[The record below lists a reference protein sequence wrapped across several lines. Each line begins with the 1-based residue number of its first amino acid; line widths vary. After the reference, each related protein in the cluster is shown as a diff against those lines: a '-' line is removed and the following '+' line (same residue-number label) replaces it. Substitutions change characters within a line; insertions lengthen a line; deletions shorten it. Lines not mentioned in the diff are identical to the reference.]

1 MKCHSRYKNPVSS
14 VFVRSGLYSYNL
26 TVWRWADDTERQ
38 SGCHRSV
45 RQTAKAS
52 QKVHGQSLITHD

>member
-1 MKCHSRYKNPVSS
+1 MKCHSRYKNPVSA
-14 VFVRSGLYSYNL
+14 VFVRSGLYPYNL
-26 TVWRWADDTERQ
+26 TVSRWADATARK

-52 QKVHGQSLITHD
+52 LKVHCQSLITYD